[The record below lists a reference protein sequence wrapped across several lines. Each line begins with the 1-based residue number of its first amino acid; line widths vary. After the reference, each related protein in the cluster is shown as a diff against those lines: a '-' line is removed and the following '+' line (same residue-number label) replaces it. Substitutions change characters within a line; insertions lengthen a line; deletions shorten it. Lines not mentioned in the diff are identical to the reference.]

1 MLGQPD
7 RPNVAVDL
15 IRGRKGMGHML
26 GILVLRSKAGEFPRM
41 RPV

>member
-15 IRGRKGMGHML
+15 MRGRKGMGAYAWN
-26 GILVLRSKAGEFPRM
+26 SSTQK
-41 RPV
+41 